1 MTKKAFITGITGQD
15 GAYLTHLLLTKGYEV
30 HGLMRRTSQFN
41 NARIQELCG
50 HLPLPGGASLE
61 ERLFLHYGDSTDSLN
76 ITTLVEDIQPDE
88 IYNLAAQSH
97 VKVSFEMPV
106 YTCDVDALGT
116 LRILEAVRQAR
127 LTEKTHVYQAST
139 SELFGK
145 VQEIPQTE
153 KTPFYPRSPYGVAKL
168 FAYWMTVNYR
178 ESYGMFASNGILFN
192 HESPFRGETFV
203 TRKITLAVAR
213 ILNGLQSHLELG
225 NMDAKRD
232 WGHARDF
239 VEAMWRILQH
249 DEPGDFIIATG
260 EQHSVREFVTLAF
273 EFVGIPIRWEGTGLE
288 EVGIARVPFLS
299 ADGKA
304 VGFVPGHGL
313 GNVPMEERVV
323 VKVNPDFFRPAEVET
338 LLGNPEKSRSVLG
351 WNAQTSFPQLV
362 HEMME
367 YDLRKIHAD

>member
-1 MTKKAFITGITGQD
+1 MRKKTFITGITGQD
-15 GAYLTHLLLTKGYEV
+15 GAYLSHLLLSKGYEV
-30 HGLMRRTSQFN
+30 HGLIRRTSQFN
-41 NARIQELCG
+41 TTRLQELCG
-50 HLPLPGGASLE
+50 NLE
-61 ERLFLHYGDSTDSLN
+61 FSDDGTLENRLFLHYGDSTDSLN
-76 ITTLVEDIQPDE
+76 ITTLVEEIRPDE

-116 LRILEAVRQAR
+116 LRILEAVRQAK
-127 LTEKTHVYQAST
+127 LTEKTRIYQAST

-145 VQEIPQTE
+145 VHEIPQTE
-153 KTPFYPRSPYGVAKL
+153 TTPFHPRSPYGVAKL

-213 ILNGLQSHLELG
+213 IMNGLQDRLELG
-225 NMDAKRD
+225 NLSAKRD

-239 VEAMWRILQH
+239 VEAMWKILQH

-273 EFVGIPIRWEGTGLE
+273 EHCGVSIRWEGSGLN
-288 EVGIARVPFLS
+288 EVGIARVPVLKH
-299 ADGKA
+299 DG
-304 VGFVPGHGL
+304 VSSGFQPGKQD
-313 GNVPMEERVV
+313 VFPSEERVV
-323 VKVNPDFFRPAEVET
+323 VAVNPEFFRPAEVET
-338 LLGNPEKSRSVLG
+338 LLGNPAKSRNVLG
-351 WNAQTSFPQLV
+351 WHAKTTFPQLV
-362 HEMME
+362 SEMMS
-367 YDLRKIHAD
+367 YDLKKIH